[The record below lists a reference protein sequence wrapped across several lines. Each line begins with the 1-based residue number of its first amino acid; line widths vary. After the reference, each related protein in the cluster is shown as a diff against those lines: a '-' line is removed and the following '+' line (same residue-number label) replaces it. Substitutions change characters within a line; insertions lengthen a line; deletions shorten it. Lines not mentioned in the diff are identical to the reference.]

1 MKKKPS
7 IVGPAKTS
15 GTRPSQIANLSV
27 GMDLHQK
34 GDLDEAQKIYESI
47 LRRDPRNFDALH
59 LLGVLATQ
67 RKKFAK
73 AIDLITAA
81 IALNAHN
88 ARSFY
93 NLGFAYQESKKFEL
107 ALIYY
112 EKAISLDPNY
122 YVAHSNKAATLKEL
136 NRLEDALS
144 SYNTAIELNPTLA
157 DAYSNCAVI
166 LQELNRLP
174 EAIQRCNIS
183 IDLSPKLALAYFN
196 RGIVFNDLKD
206 FENASNDFNTAI
218 EIKPNYVFV
227 YGLML
232 HTRMKICDWRDYD
245 QNVNDLFSQIMNGQ
259 KATSCFPVLGLSDSL
274 QLQHQ
279 AALTYTATMF
289 PPDDSLGEIPK
300 KNRSGKIK
308 LGYYSADLH
317 NHATA
322 YLMAELFERH
332 DKSKFELFA
341 FSFGPDTQDEMRTRL
356 LLAFD
361 HFIDVRQQSD
371 KSVAQLSREL
381 GIDIAIDL
389 KGYTT
394 GARPRIFSYRAAP
407 IQVSYLGYPGTLGA
421 SYIDYL
427 IADPTLIPPE
437 SQAYYSEKI
446 AYLPN
451 SYQVNDRKRVISAR
465 NFSKQELGLPDKG
478 FVFCCFNNNFKI
490 TPIMLD
496 TWVRILNAVEGSVLW
511 LFEDNAAAGRN
522 LREQAVIRGL
532 DPSRLVFA
540 PRMNLPDHLA
550 RHAAA
555 DLFLDTLP
563 CNAHTTAS
571 DALWAGLPVLT
582 CTGEAFASRV
592 AASLLN
598 AIELPEL
605 VTTNIKDYEDLA
617 IELAQNTEKLKQIR
631 EKLARN
637 RLTTALFNTNLFTNN
652 IEALFSLMVEQ
663 HLINFVSQD
672 HNFSR

>member
-1 MKKKPS
+1 MKKKS
-7 IVGPAKTS
+7 SNVGSSRFSSLRTKTLAALTI
-15 GTRPSQIANLSV
+15 GI
-27 GMDLHQK
+27 DLHQK
-34 GDLDEAQKIYESI
+34 GKLDEAEIIYQSI
-47 LRRDPRNFDALH
+47 LKTEPRHFDALH

-67 RKKFAK
+67 RNQYGK
-73 AIDLITAA
+73 AIDQITAA
-81 IALNAHN
+81 VAINAQN
-88 ARSFY
+88 ARAYY
-93 NLGFAYQESKKFEL
+93 NLGFAYQESKQFEFAIL
-107 ALIYY
+107 NY
-112 EKAISLDPNY
+112 EKAIYLDPNY

-136 NRLEDALS
+136 NRLEDALD
-144 SYNTAIELNPTLA
+144 SYNTAIELSPTLA
-157 DAYSNCAVI
+157 DAHSNCAVV

-174 EAIQRCNIS
+174 EAVQRCNLA
-183 IDLSPKLALAYFN
+183 IDLNPNLALGYYN
-196 RGIVFNDLKD
+196 RGIVLNDLKD
-206 FENASNDFNTAI
+206 FENASNDFKAAI
-218 EIKPNYVFV
+218 EIKPDYVFV
-227 YGLML
+227 FGLML
-232 HTRMKICDWRDYD
+232 HTRMKVCNWRDYD
-245 QNVNDLFSQIMNGQ
+245 QNVNELFSQIMSGQ
-259 KATSCFPVLGLSDSL
+259 KATSCFPVIGLTDSL

-279 AALTYTATMF
+279 AALTYTAHMF
-289 PPDDSLGEIPK
+289 PPDGSLGEFAHRD
-300 KNRSGKIK
+300 RSGKIK

-332 DKSKFELFA
+332 DKTKFELFA
-341 FSFGPDTQDEMRTRL
+341 FSFGPDTQDEMRARL

-381 GIDIAIDL
+381 GIDIAVDL

-394 GARPRIFSYRAAP
+394 GARPRIFSYRVAP

-427 IADPTLIPPE
+427 IADPTLIPPQ

-465 NFSKQELGLPDKG
+465 RFSKQELGLPEEG

-490 TPIMLD
+490 TPSMLD
-496 TWVRILNAVEGSVLW
+496 TWVRILKAVECSVLW

-617 IELAQNTEKLKQIR
+617 IELAQNSAKLKQLK

-637 RLTTALFNTNLFTNN
+637 RLTTPLFNTDLFASN
-652 IEALFSLMVEQ
+652 IEALFSLMTEQ
-663 HLINFVSQD
+663 HLAY
-672 HNFSR
+672 

>member
-1 MKKKPS
+1 MRNIQKNKYPQ
-7 IVGPAKTS
+7 KTKVL
-15 GTRPSQIANLSV
+15 PEKLQVALSNAIS
-27 GMDLHQK
+27 LHQEN
-34 GDLDEAQKIYESI
+34 DLDAAQNIYESI
-47 LRRDPRNFDALH
+47 LISHPKNFDALH
-59 LLGVLATQ
+59 LLGV
-67 RKKFAK
+67 
-73 AIDLITAA
+73 I
-81 IALNAHN
+81 
-88 ARSFY
+88 
-93 NLGFAYQESKKFEL
+93 AYQKKNFSTSKEL
-107 ALIYY
+107 IS
-112 EKAISLDPNY
+112 KAISIHDSHAASHLHLGNSFQELGHLEEAKESFYKAIKLNPNY
-122 YVAHSNKAATLKEL
+122 TVAHFNLGNVNTL
-136 NRLEDALS
+136 LS
-144 SYNTAIELNPTLA
+144 LFQEANVNYSFAFKINPSYEYLFGVL
-157 DAYSNCAVI
+157 
-166 LQELNRLP
+166 
-174 EAIQRCNIS
+174 IQ
-183 IDLSPKLALAYFN
+183 
-196 RGIVFNDLKD
+196 
-206 FENASNDFNTAI
+206 
-218 EIKPNYVFV
+218 
-227 YGLML
+227 
-232 HTRMKICDWRDYD
+232 TRMKICDWRDYEE
-245 QNVNDLFSQIMNGQ
+245 NVHELFNQIMNGQ
-259 KATSCFPVLGLSDSL
+259 KATSCFPVLGLTDSL

-279 AALTYTATMF
+279 AALTYTANMF
-289 PPDDSLGEIPK
+289 PPDDSLGALPK
-300 KNRSGKIK
+300 RNRSGKIR

-341 FSFGPDTQDEMRTRL
+341 FSFGPDTQDEMRARL

-394 GARPRIFSYRAAP
+394 GARPRIFSYRVAP

-421 SYIDYL
+421 NYIDYL
-427 IADPTLIPPE
+427 IADSTLIPPE

-451 SYQVNDRKRVISAR
+451 SYQVNDRKRVISTR
-465 NFSKQELGLPDKG
+465 SFSKQELGLPEKG

-490 TPIMLD
+490 TPSMLD

-511 LFEDNAAAGRN
+511 LFEDNATAGRN
-522 LREQAVIRGL
+522 LREQAAIRGL

-598 AIELPEL
+598 AIDLPEL
-605 VTTNIKDYEDLA
+605 VTINIKDYEDLA
-617 IELAQNTEKLKQIR
+617 IELAQRTGMLKQIR

-637 RLTTALFNTNLFTNN
+637 RLTTPLFNTDLFASN
-652 IEALFSLMVEQ
+652 IEALFSLMVE
-663 HLINFVSQD
+663 
-672 HNFSR
+672 

>member
-1 MKKKPS
+1 
-7 IVGPAKTS
+7 
-15 GTRPSQIANLSV
+15 
-27 GMDLHQK
+27 
-34 GDLDEAQKIYESI
+34 
-47 LRRDPRNFDALH
+47 
-59 LLGVLATQ
+59 LG
-67 RKKFAK
+67 
-73 AIDLITAA
+73 
-81 IALNAHN
+81 
-88 ARSFY
+88 
-93 NLGFAYQESKKFEL
+93 
-107 ALIYY
+107 YY
-112 EKAISLDPNY
+112 
-122 YVAHSNKAATLKEL
+122 
-136 NRLEDALS
+136 
-144 SYNTAIELNPTLA
+144 
-157 DAYSNCAVI
+157 
-166 LQELNRLP
+166 
-174 EAIQRCNIS
+174 
-183 IDLSPKLALAYFN
+183 N
-196 RGIVFNDLKD
+196 RGIVLNDLKD
-206 FENASNDFNTAI
+206 FENASNDFQSAI
-218 EIKPNYVFV
+218 EIKPDYAFVF
-227 YGLML
+227 GLML

-245 QNVNDLFSQIMNGQ
+245 QNVNELFSQIMSGQ
-259 KATSCFPVLGLSDSL
+259 KATSCFPVIGLTDSL

-279 AALTYTATMF
+279 AALTYTANMF
-289 PPDDSLGEIPK
+289 PPDDSLGEIP
-300 KNRSGKIK
+300 NSHRSGKIK

-332 DKSKFELFA
+332 DKTKFELFA
-341 FSFGPDTQDEMRTRL
+341 FSFGPDTQDEMRARL

-371 KSVAQLSREL
+371 KNVAQLSREL

-437 SQAYYSEKI
+437 SQVYYSEKI

-451 SYQVNDRKRVISAR
+451 SYQVNDRKRVISTR
-465 NFSKQELGLPDKG
+465 SFSKQELGLPEEG

-490 TPIMLD
+490 TPSMLD

-522 LREQAVIRGL
+522 LREQAAIRGL

-617 IELAQNTEKLKQIR
+617 VGLAQNPEQLKQLK

-637 RLTTALFNTNLFTNN
+637 RLTTPLFNTDLFASN
-652 IEALFSLMVEQ
+652 IEALFSLMTEQ
-663 HLINFVSQD
+663 HLAY
-672 HNFSR
+672 

>member
-1 MKKKPS
+1 MKKKLSNGRPTKS
-7 IVGPAKTS
+7 PKLNATS
-15 GTRPSQIANLSV
+15 SANLSF
-27 GMDLHQK
+27 GIGLHQK
-34 GDLDEAQKIYESI
+34 GNFEEAKKIYESI
-47 LRRDPRNFDALH
+47 LETDPLNFDALH

-67 RKKFAK
+67 YKNFEE
-73 AIDLITAA
+73 AIDLISSA
-81 IALNAHN
+81 ISINTKN
-88 ARSFY
+88 ARAYY

-107 ALIYY
+107 ALLNY
-112 EKAISLDPNY
+112 EKAIGLDPNY
-122 YVAHSNKAATLKEL
+122 YAAHSNKASTLKEL
-136 NRLEDALS
+136 NRIEDALN

-157 DAYSNCAVI
+157 DAHSNCAVI
-166 LQELNRLP
+166 LQELHRLP
-174 EAIQRCNIS
+174 EAIQRCNLA
-183 IDLSPKLALAYFN
+183 IDLNPNLALGYYN
-196 RGIVFNDLKD
+196 RGIVSNDLKD
-206 FENASNDFNTAI
+206 FENASNDFKAAI
-218 EIKPNYVFV
+218 EIKPDYAFVF
-227 YGLML
+227 GLMI
-232 HTRMKICDWRDYD
+232 HTRMKICDWRDFEP
-245 QNVNDLFSQIMNGQ
+245 NVNELFSQIMNGQ

-279 AALTYTATMF
+279 AALTYTANMF

-300 KNRSGKIK
+300 KNRSGKIR

-341 FSFGPDTQDEMRTRL
+341 FSFGPDIQDDMRTRL

-361 HFIDVRQQSD
+361 HFINVRQQSD

-490 TPIMLD
+490 TPSMLD

-522 LREQAVIRGL
+522 LREQAAIRGL
-532 DPSRLVFA
+532 DSSRLVFA
-540 PRMNLPDHLA
+540 PRMNLPDHIA

-637 RLTTALFNTNLFTNN
+637 RLTTALFNTDLFTNN

>member
-1 MKKKPS
+1 MRKIQKKRL
-7 IVGPAKTS
+7 VQKTQVLPEKWQVALRS
-15 GTRPSQIANLSV
+15 AIS
-27 GMDLHQK
+27 LHQK
-34 GDLDEAQKIYESI
+34 NDLDAAQNIYESI
-47 LRRDPRNFDALH
+47 LISYPMNFDALH
-59 LLGVLATQ
+59 LLGVVAYQ
-67 RKKFAK
+67 KKNFSASK
-73 AIDLITAA
+73 ELIT
-81 IALNAHN
+81 
-88 ARSFY
+88 
-93 NLGFAYQESKKFEL
+93 
-107 ALIYY
+107 
-112 EKAISLDPNY
+112 KAISINDSHAGSNLHLGNSFQELGDFEEAKKSFNNAIKLNPNY
-122 YVAHSNKAATLKEL
+122 TV
-136 NRLEDALS
+136 
-144 SYNTAIELNPTLA
+144 
-157 DAYSNCAVI
+157 
-166 LQELNRLP
+166 
-174 EAIQRCNIS
+174 
-183 IDLSPKLALAYFN
+183 AYFN
-196 RGIVFNDLKD
+196 LGNVNTLLSL
-206 FENASNDFNTAI
+206 FEEAEVSYSFAFKINPRYEYLFG
-218 EIKPNYVFV
+218 V
-227 YGLML
+227 LL
-232 HTRMKICDWRDYD
+232 QTRMKICDWRDYD
-245 QNVNDLFSQIMNGQ
+245 QNVNELFSQIMSGQ
-259 KATSCFPVLGLSDSL
+259 KATSCFPVIGLTDSL

-279 AALTYTATMF
+279 AALTYTANMF
-289 PPDDSLGEIPK
+289 PPDDSLGEIP
-300 KNRSGKIK
+300 NSHRSGKIK

-332 DKSKFELFA
+332 DKTKFELFA
-341 FSFGPDTQDEMRTRL
+341 FSFGPDTQDEMRARL

-371 KSVAQLSREL
+371 KNVAQLSREL

-437 SQAYYSEKI
+437 SQVYYSEKI

-451 SYQVNDRKRVISAR
+451 SYQVNDRKRVISTR
-465 NFSKQELGLPDKG
+465 SFSKQELGLPEEG

-490 TPIMLD
+490 TPSMLD

-522 LREQAVIRGL
+522 LREQAAIRGL

-617 IELAQNTEKLKQIR
+617 IELAQNSAKLKQLK

-637 RLTTALFNTNLFTNN
+637 RLTTPLFNTDLFASN
-652 IEALFSLMVEQ
+652 IEALFSLMTEQ
-663 HLINFVSQD
+663 HLAY
-672 HNFSR
+672 

>member
-1 MKKKPS
+1 MKKKS
-7 IVGPAKTS
+7 SNVGSSRFSSLRTKTLAALTI
-15 GTRPSQIANLSV
+15 GI
-27 GMDLHQK
+27 DLHQK
-34 GDLDEAQKIYESI
+34 GQLDEAEIIYQSI
-47 LRRDPRNFDALH
+47 LKTEPRHFDALH

-67 RKKFAK
+67 RNQYEK
-73 AIDLITAA
+73 AIEQITAA
-81 IALNAHN
+81 VAINAQN
-88 ARSFY
+88 ARAYY
-93 NLGFAYQESKKFEL
+93 NLGFAYQESKQFEFAIL
-107 ALIYY
+107 NY
-112 EKAISLDPNY
+112 EKAINLDPNY

-136 NRLEDALS
+136 NRLEDALD
-144 SYNTAIELNPTLA
+144 SYNTAIELSPKLA
-157 DAYSNCAVI
+157 DAHSNCAVV

-174 EAIQRCNIS
+174 EAVQRCNLA
-183 IDLSPKLALAYFN
+183 IDLNPNLALGYYN
-196 RGIVFNDLKD
+196 RGIVLNDLKD
-206 FENASNDFNTAI
+206 FENASNDFQSAI
-218 EIKPNYVFV
+218 EIKPDYAFVF
-227 YGLML
+227 GLML

-245 QNVNDLFSQIMNGQ
+245 QNVNELFSQIMSGQ
-259 KATSCFPVLGLSDSL
+259 KATSCFPVIGLTDSL

-279 AALTYTATMF
+279 AALTYTANMF
-289 PPDDSLGEIPK
+289 PPDDSLGEIP
-300 KNRSGKIK
+300 NSHRSGKIK

-332 DKSKFELFA
+332 DKTKFELFA
-341 FSFGPDTQDEMRTRL
+341 FSFGPDTQDEMRARL

-371 KSVAQLSREL
+371 KNVAQLSREL

-437 SQAYYSEKI
+437 SQAYYFEKI

-451 SYQVNDRKRVISAR
+451 SYQVNDRKRVISTR
-465 NFSKQELGLPDKG
+465 SFSKQELGLPEEG

-490 TPIMLD
+490 TPSMLD

-522 LREQAVIRGL
+522 LREQAALRGL
-532 DPSRLVFA
+532 DSSRLVFA

-617 IELAQNTEKLKQIR
+617 IELAQNSAKLKQLK

-637 RLTTALFNTNLFTNN
+637 RLTTPLFNTDLFASN
-652 IEALFSLMVEQ
+652 IEALFSLMTEQ
-663 HLINFVSQD
+663 HLAY
-672 HNFSR
+672 

>member
-1 MKKKPS
+1 MKKT
-7 IVGPAKTS
+7 TS
-15 GTRPSQIANLSV
+15 NVRPSKSSNLKATLLANLSV
-27 GMDLHQK
+27 GIDLHQK
-34 GDLDEAQKIYESI
+34 GNFEGAQKIYESI
-47 LRRDPRNFDALH
+47 LEIDPNNFDALH

-67 RKKFAK
+67 YKKFEI
-73 AIDLITAA
+73 AIDLISSA
-81 IALNAHN
+81 ISINRKN
-88 ARSFY
+88 ARAYY
-93 NLGFAYQESKKFEL
+93 NLGFAYQESKNFEL
-107 ALIYY
+107 ALSNY
-112 EKAISLDPNY
+112 EKAIDLDPNY
-122 YVAHSNKAATLKEL
+122 YVAHSNKASTLKEL

-144 SYNTAIELNPTLA
+144 SYNTAIELNPKLA
-157 DAYSNCAVI
+157 DAHSNCAVI

-174 EAIQRCNIS
+174 EAIQRCNLA
-183 IDLSPKLALAYFN
+183 IDLNPNLALGYYN
-196 RGIVFNDLKD
+196 RGIVLNDLKD
-206 FENASNDFNTAI
+206 FENASNDFKAAI
-218 EIKPNYVFV
+218 EMKPDYVFV
-227 YGLML
+227 FGLML
-232 HTRMKICDWRDYD
+232 HTRMKICDWRDYEE
-245 QNVNDLFSQIMNGQ
+245 NVHELFNQIMNGQ
-259 KATSCFPVLGLSDSL
+259 KATSCFPVLGLTDSL

-279 AALTYTATMF
+279 AALTYTANMF
-289 PPDDSLGEIPK
+289 PPDDSLGALPK
-300 KNRSGKIK
+300 RNRSGKIK

-341 FSFGPDTQDEMRTRL
+341 FSFGPDTQDEMRARL

-381 GIDIAIDL
+381 GIDIAVDL

-421 SYIDYL
+421 NYIDYL
-427 IADPTLIPPE
+427 IADSTLIPPE

-451 SYQVNDRKRVISAR
+451 SYQVNDRKRVISTR
-465 NFSKQELGLPDKG
+465 SFSKQELGLPEKG

-490 TPIMLD
+490 TPSMLD

-522 LREQAVIRGL
+522 LREQAAIRGL

-598 AIELPEL
+598 AIDLPEL

-617 IELAQNTEKLKQIR
+617 IELAQNTERVTQLKER
-631 EKLARN
+631 LARN
-637 RLTTALFNTNLFTNN
+637 RLTTPLFNTDLFTSN

-663 HLINFVSQD
+663 HLNSFDSQN
-672 HNFSR
+672 HNF

>member
-1 MKKKPS
+1 MKKKS
-7 IVGPAKTS
+7 SNVGSSKFSSLRPKTLAALTI
-15 GTRPSQIANLSV
+15 GI
-27 GMDLHQK
+27 DLHQK
-34 GDLDEAQKIYESI
+34 GKLDEAEIIYQSI
-47 LRRDPRNFDALH
+47 LKTDPRHFDALH

-67 RKKFAK
+67 RNQYGK
-73 AIDLITAA
+73 AIDQITAA
-81 IALNAHN
+81 IAINAQN
-88 ARSFY
+88 ARAYY
-93 NLGFAYQESKKFEL
+93 NLGFAYQESNQFEFAIL
-107 ALIYY
+107 NY
-112 EKAISLDPNY
+112 EKAINLDPNY

-136 NRLEDALS
+136 NRLEDALD
-144 SYNTAIELNPTLA
+144 SYNTAIELSPTLA
-157 DAYSNCAVI
+157 DAHSNCAVV

-174 EAIQRCNIS
+174 EAVQRCNLA
-183 IDLSPKLALAYFN
+183 IDLNPNLALGYYN
-196 RGIVFNDLKD
+196 RGIVLNDLKD
-206 FENASNDFNTAI
+206 FENASNDFKAAI
-218 EIKPNYVFV
+218 EIKPDYAFVF
-227 YGLML
+227 GLML
-232 HTRMKICDWRDYD
+232 HTRMKICDWQDYD
-245 QNVNDLFSQIMNGQ
+245 RNVNELFSQIMSGQ
-259 KATSCFPVLGLSDSL
+259 KATSCFPVIGLTDSL

-279 AALTYTATMF
+279 AALTYTANMF
-289 PPDDSLGEIPK
+289 PPDDSLGEIP
-300 KNRSGKIK
+300 NRHRSGKIK

-332 DKSKFELFA
+332 DKNKFELFA
-341 FSFGPDTQDEMRTRL
+341 FSFGPDTQDEMRARL

-381 GIDIAIDL
+381 GIDIAVDL

-465 NFSKQELGLPDKG
+465 SFSKQELGLPEEG

-490 TPIMLD
+490 TPSMLD
-496 TWVRILNAVEGSVLW
+496 TWVRILKAVEGSVLW

-571 DALWAGLPVLT
+571 DALWAGLPLLT

-605 VTTNIKDYEDLA
+605 VTTNIKDYADLA
-617 IELAQNTEKLKQIR
+617 IELAQNSAKLKQLK

-637 RLTTALFNTNLFTNN
+637 RLTTPLFNTDLFASN
-652 IEALFSLMVEQ
+652 IEALYLLMIEQ
-663 HLINFVSQD
+663 HLAY
-672 HNFSR
+672 